1 MGRTPDAPLKARAR
15 QITQAHGGG
24 SAADAIRLTVQ
35 LVGAAPHGATASE
48 GAGTIGRAVC
58 AFQYDADIVAALKQ
72 LAPIQRSYS
81 ALTKEWPV
89 DLLALPDLLAHLA
102 QLHYVPPPRLA
113 ALSSVCE
120 RLETLLYQPAAAAP
134 VSSTPGAAASAA
146 APAAGCDLDDISDEA
161 LFAVDI
167 DEIVASQSSQQGG
180 QQGGQGDQGGQGGQ
194 GGLGGQGGQGAPAF
208 APGTRVLIS
217 GLASAEVC
225 ACCRVHGACC
235 RAHAAWCVV
244 HAAWCMV
251 HVACCM
257 RTCVCVCT
265 CRARVCCMVLRVVAW
280 SCAALHYAMCM
291 HQGAAVQRAARPG
304 AWLGRGGAALRRR
317 GRRHAVRRRGRRRA
331 AA

>member
-194 GGLGGQGGQGAPAF
+194 GGQGDQGGQGGLGGQGGQGAPAF

-217 GLASAEVC
+217 GLASAQVC
-225 ACCRVHGACC
+225 ACCRVHA
-235 RAHAAWCVV
+235 
-244 HAAWCMV
+244 
-251 HVACCM
+251 ACCM
-257 RTCVCVCT
+257 LHAACCMLHVVCAHACT
-265 CRARVCCMVLRVVAW
+265 RACCMVLRCTALRHVYAPRRGRTMGCTAW
-280 SCAALHYAMCM
+280 CAA
-291 HQGAAVQRAARPG
+291 GT
-304 AWLGRGGAALRRR
+304 RRR
-317 GRRHAVRRRGRRRA
+317 GATTSWWTTRRTKASTSLCGCRT
-331 AA
+331 